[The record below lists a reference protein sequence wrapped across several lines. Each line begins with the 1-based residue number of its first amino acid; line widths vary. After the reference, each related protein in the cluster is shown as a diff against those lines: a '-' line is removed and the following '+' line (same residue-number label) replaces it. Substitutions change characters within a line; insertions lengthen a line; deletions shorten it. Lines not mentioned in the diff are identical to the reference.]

1 MYVKRKVDLDR
12 KTETFYGQVIERVE
26 SKRISAHQVLEI
38 CVIKFTSPFS
48 HLFYVRPLCLIM
60 QMQRPH
66 LSSLHTPLVMKA
78 TVMACFLSVPSLPLF
93 RENCSVLQLLYMGL
107 SDDCVR
113 ANTTIYFV

>member
-38 CVIKFTSPFS
+38 CVTKFTS
-48 HLFYVRPLCLIM
+48 HLSYVRPLCLIM
-60 QMQRPH
+60 QLQRPH

-78 TVMACFLSVPSLPLF
+78 TVMACFFISTQSSSF
-93 RENCSVLQLLYMGL
+93 S
-107 SDDCVR
+107 
-113 ANTTIYFV
+113 